1 MEIRRKLKKELH
13 HFTRNNK
20 KIFEKLVNNQNP
32 KILFITCSDSRVCPG
47 QMTNTK
53 PGDLFIIRN
62 AGNVIMGK
70 PDLAT
75 IEYAVVKLNVKW
87 IIVCGH
93 KECGAMHAVKHP
105 DSANESIYLK
115 SYVNEIVKSFKKND
129 LAKPANELSI
139 INVRNQIKILKSMS
153 FIKNKLNKKQIKLYG
168 VIYDFEKGTL
178 VFLKK

>member
-1 MEIRRKLKKELH
+1 MEIKRKLKKELH
-13 HFTRNNK
+13 HFTKENK
-20 KIFEKLVNNQNP
+20 KIFEKLAESQNP

-93 KECGAMHAVKHP
+93 KECGAIHAVKHP
-105 DSANESIYLK
+105 DSADGSIYLK
-115 SYVNEIVKSFKKND
+115 SYVNEIIKEFKEKDLNKSV
-129 LAKPANELSI
+129 NELAI
-139 INVRNQIKILKSMS
+139 VNVKNQIKILKSMS

-168 VIYDFEKGTL
+168 VIYDFKKGIL
-178 VFLKK
+178 SFL

>member
-1 MEIRRKLKKELH
+1 MEIKQKLKKELR
-13 HFTRNNK
+13 HFTQNNK
-20 KIFEKLVNNQNP
+20 KIFEKLATSQNP

-105 DSANESIYLK
+105 ESANESVYLK
-115 SYVNEIVKSFKKND
+115 SYVSEITKEFKKND
-129 LAKPANELSI
+129 LKKSANELSVM
-139 INVRNQIKILKSMS
+139 NARNQIKILKSMN

-168 VIYDFEKGTL
+168 VIYDFKKGTL
-178 VFLKK
+178 SFL